1 MKIVEEA
8 SFIDFVNLNYED
20 YRTIIYHFQLSVI
33 QPKRSNFNNIIIWMV
48 KFTIYNGL

>member
-20 YRTIIYHFQLSVI
+20 YRTIIYHLQLKRRSV
-33 QPKRSNFNNIIIWMV
+33 NNIIIWMV
-48 KFTIYNGL
+48 KSTIYIGL

>member
-20 YRTIIYHFQLSVI
+20 YRTIIYHLQLSVI
-33 QPKRSNFNNIIIWMV
+33 QPKRRSVNNIIIWMV
-48 KFTIYNGL
+48 KLTIYIGL